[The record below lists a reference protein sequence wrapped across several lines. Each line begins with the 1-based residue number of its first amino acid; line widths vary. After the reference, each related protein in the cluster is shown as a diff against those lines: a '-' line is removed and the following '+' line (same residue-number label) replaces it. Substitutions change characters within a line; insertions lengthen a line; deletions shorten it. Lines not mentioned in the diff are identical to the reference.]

1 MVRAAGFAILLA
13 GVVACAPTPP
23 PRPGDYH
30 GSDAD
35 VTVTRLGHAGLL
47 LAIEGKHFL
56 VDPWLHESTFVH
68 QGEPLGLRPSGF
80 PALSAVL
87 LSDDDSARLDDT
99 ALIDLAQAVP
109 QAVGPPAL
117 APRLQADGFRQVA
130 ALDAWQSATID
141 GVRITAVPA
150 RGTGF
155 ALQSGETVVYVAGED
170 GGAAQAA
177 EIRRVV
183 GPMDVAVLPI
193 GGRERFGMRAGTT
206 PEEAARAA
214 AQLEARRIVP
224 SAYGARGVFPF
235 VSFRRDAVARFREA
249 AAAAGIAPGTV
260 VVLETG
266 ESWHYYR

>member
-1 MVRAAGFAILLA
+1 MVSAARLAVLLA
-13 GVVACAPTPP
+13 GIIACAPTPP
-23 PRPGDYH
+23 PHLGDYH

-47 LAIEGKHFL
+47 LAIGGKHF
-56 VDPWLHESTFVH
+56 VIDPWLHESLFVH

-87 LSDDDSARLDDT
+87 VTDDESARIDEA
-99 ALIDLAQAVP
+99 ALTELAHSVP

-117 APRLQADGFRQVA
+117 ARRLTDDGFRQVA
-130 ALDAWQSATID
+130 ALDVWQSATID

-150 RGTGF
+150 RGSGF

-170 GGAAQAA
+170 TDAAVAA

-183 GPMDVAVLPI
+183 GPIDVAVVPI
-193 GGRERFGMRAGTT
+193 GGRRRFGMRAGTT

-214 AQLEARRIVP
+214 AELDARRIVP

-235 VSFRRDAVARFREA
+235 VTYQDDAVARFREA
-249 AAAAGIAPGTV
+249 AVTAGIAPGTV
-260 VVLETG
+260 VTLETG